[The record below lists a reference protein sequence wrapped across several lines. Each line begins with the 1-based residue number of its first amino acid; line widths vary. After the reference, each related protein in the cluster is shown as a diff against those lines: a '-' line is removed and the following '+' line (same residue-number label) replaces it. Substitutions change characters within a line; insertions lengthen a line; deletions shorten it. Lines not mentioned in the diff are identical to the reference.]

1 VEPIRPKITQENTM
15 ERMIAEAEG
24 NGRYYELG
32 MMYASGRAVP
42 ADLVNAHKWFNIAA
56 VRGDRDAA
64 RMRAEISAEMA
75 GEQIASAQR
84 AAREWLRLH

>member
-1 VEPIRPKITQENTM
+1 M

-24 NGRYYELG
+24 NGRYFELG
-32 MMYASGRAVP
+32 MMFASGRTVP
-42 ADLVNAHKWFNIAA
+42 ADLVSAHKWFNIAA
-56 VRGDRDAA
+56 VRGDSEAA

>member
-1 VEPIRPKITQENTM
+1 M

-24 NGRYYELG
+24 NGRYFELG
-32 MMYASGRAVP
+32 MMFASGRAVP
-42 ADLVNAHKWFNIAA
+42 ADLVSAHKWFNIAA
-56 VRGDRDAA
+56 VRGDSEAA

-75 GEQIASAQR
+75 SEQIASAQR